1 VGFRG
6 LIDSKS
12 TDRPSS
18 HYFSTQTKATVALPV
33 RTARPHGPF
42 TNRDMYLYSTSD
54 LPWDRKAFK
63 IRREDIIGEFI
74 LVFFVLSLYLDRTE
88 RERDRG
94 EREREDLIKRM
105 SNAL

>member
-1 VGFRG
+1 
-6 LIDSKS
+6 
-12 TDRPSS
+12 
-18 HYFSTQTKATVALPV
+18 
-33 RTARPHGPF
+33 
-42 TNRDMYLYSTSD
+42 MYLYSTSD

-63 IRREDIIGEFI
+63 IRREDIRGEFI

-88 RERDRG
+88 RDDEEQQR